1 MKCNYKRSW
10 QESRNR
16 ALEKQQRERDDWFN
30 GLSKEKQE
38 AELKRRKED
47 LKETFELLSF
57 PEKFCSKL
65 GIKKY
70 Y

>member
-16 ALEKQQRERDDWFN
+16 ALEKQQHERDDWFN
-30 GLSKEKQE
+30 SLSKEEKEAEFKRKQE
-38 AELKRRKED
+38 N